1 MIVFGKTT
9 LDDSVKNMTYEEL
22 EEKFK
27 GKIDYITLAKQ
38 LGIKKSKKKYTKK
51 SSEDK
56 DYEK

>member
-9 LDDSVKNMTYEEL
+9 LDDSVKSWSYEEL
-22 EEKFK
+22 KEVFE
-27 GKIDYITLAKQ
+27 GKLDYVGLAKQ